1 MRVVLQR
8 VYEVTAWRA
17 AARRRSVG
25 RAGRAPGPGLPAALR
40 GSRPVQ
46 EAPSWTAVS
55 RAVPGN
61 QAAQDAGAQSN
72 PPRVARRAGARGQQ
86 GGGRRR
92 TAHCTSRP
100 AAAPSAA
107 QRRGARGPTGP
118 APAGPPA
125 AAACLS
131 AASPAPRAPGALTPS
146 AGAASTARLQSGRAS
161 ADAALPVALAPRVS
175 CAQRGRASA
184 ERLET
189 AQTLTGTE
197 RLALGQAHRRCS
209 RAAYSCRPGWR
220 RAPCRSPGQW

>member
-131 AASPAPRAPGALTPS
+131 AASPAPRAPGALTLS
-146 AGAASTARLQSGRAS
+146 AGAASTARLRSRRAS
-161 ADAALPVALAPRVS
+161 TDPPCLWRSPWPLVCAART
-175 CAQRGRASA
+175 C
-184 ERLET
+184 E
-189 AQTLTGTE
+189 
-197 RLALGQAHRRCS
+197 
-209 RAAYSCRPGWR
+209 R
-220 RAPCRSPGQW
+220 RAPRDSTDPDRHRAPGARPGAQALQQGSVLMQARLAARTM